1 MDNFP
6 HPPTLLLVAAA
17 VVALVFILNRF
28 LFRPIN
34 EILAKRQAE
43 VDEAR
48 TEFERARRLQEQ
60 RMHEIEERLSR
71 ARRDA
76 FSIREAAQQEARAER
91 DEVLAAARADAM
103 KSVESARAEIRE
115 QVDQAR
121 RQLDDDAQGL
131 AKQIVEQLLGR
142 PVEKEHS

>member
-6 HPPTLLLVAAA
+6 HPPTLLMVAAA

-48 TEFERARRLQEQ
+48 AEFERARQLQEE
-60 RMHEIEERLSR
+60 RFAEIEDRLSG
-71 ARRDA
+71 ARKEA
-76 FSIREAAQQEARAER
+76 FGIRESAQQEARDER
-91 DEVLAAARADAM
+91 DAVLAAARADAM
-103 KSVESARAEIRE
+103 KSVETAKAEIRE

-121 RQLDDDAQGL
+121 KQLDEDAQGL
-131 AKQIVEQLLGR
+131 ARQIVEQLLGR
-142 PVEKEHS
+142 PVDKEQS